1 MDLKEIMKKED
12 VTFIAFLMSMCILI
26 FIGFFPQF
34 SSMYAA
40 GVSDTHKEAFEHGL
54 MTKEITTDDKVVYRW
69 IETHKIGY

>member
-1 MDLKEIMKKED
+1 MKD
-12 VTFIAFLMSMCILI
+12 TTFIITLLLLPICLLI
-26 FIGFFPQF
+26 FIGLFPQF

-54 MTKEITTDDKVVYRW
+54 MTKEITADDKVIYRW

>member
-1 MDLKEIMKKED
+1 MKKED

-26 FIGFFPQF
+26 FIVGLFPQF

-40 GVSDTHKEAFEHGL
+40 GVSDTHKEAFEMGL
-54 MTKEITTDDKVVYRW
+54 MTKEITADDKVIYRW

>member
-1 MDLKEIMKKED
+1 MKDKD
-12 VTFIAFLMSMCILI
+12 VTFILLLLPICILI
-26 FIGFFPQF
+26 FIGLFTQF

-54 MTKEITTDDKVVYRW
+54 MTKEITADDKVIYRW